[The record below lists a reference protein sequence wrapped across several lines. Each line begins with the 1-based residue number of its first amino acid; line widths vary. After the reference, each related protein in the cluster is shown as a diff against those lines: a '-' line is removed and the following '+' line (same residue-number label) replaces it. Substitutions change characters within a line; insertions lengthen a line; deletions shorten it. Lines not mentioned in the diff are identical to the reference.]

1 MDTLTYDHDEFVPD
15 MLIEMYGNLVENRRY
30 MLDNVAEHIEGLG
43 DADNREHAVQFI
55 QAIDLIE
62 RQMREINDFLGEA
75 FEGVLEDANLN
86 V

>member
-1 MDTLTYDHDEFVPD
+1 MDTLAYDHDEFVPD

-30 MLDNVAEHIEGLG
+30 MLDNVAEHIEGLS

-62 RQMREINDFLGEA
+62 RQMREISDFLGVA